1 MCGALVVA
9 GSHDMNLIPLQLWLG
24 KAQEVGNIRNLGQ
37 DALDDVNP
45 TWTFCR
51 KPQICGKPFALAA
64 PTFLLAVQS

>member
-45 TWTFCR
+45 T
-51 KPQICGKPFALAA
+51 
-64 PTFLLAVQS
+64 